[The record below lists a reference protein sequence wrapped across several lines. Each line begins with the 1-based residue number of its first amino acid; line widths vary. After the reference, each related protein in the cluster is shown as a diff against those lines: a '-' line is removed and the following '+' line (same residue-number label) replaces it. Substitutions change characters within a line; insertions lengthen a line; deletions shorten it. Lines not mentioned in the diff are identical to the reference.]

1 MNGSARA
8 VALLAAILSLSA
20 VILAAMGSHLIDTKG
35 MQGLWQTASVIHLF
49 SAAALVGLAA
59 LLASFDS
66 RLLKWG
72 TWLIIFG
79 TVVFCG
85 SIYFHVISGYKVPV
99 VTPIGGFL
107 MMVGWLLAALAFLR
121 RK

>member
-8 VALLAAILSLSA
+8 VACLAAILSLSA
-20 VILAAMGSHLIDTKG
+20 VILAAMGSHLIDMKG
-35 MQGLWQTASVIHLF
+35 MQSLWQTASVIHLF

-59 LLASFDS
+59 LLVNLDS

-79 TVVFCG
+79 TVVFSG
-85 SIYFHVISGYKVPV
+85 SIYFHVISGYKIPV
-99 VTPIGGFL
+99 VTPVGGLL
-107 MMVGWLLAALAFLR
+107 MMVGWFLAVLAFY

>member
-1 MNGSARA
+1 MIGSVRA
-8 VALLAAILSLSA
+8 VALLAAILTLSA
-20 VILAAMGSHLIDTKG
+20 VILAALGSHLIDMKG

-49 SAAALVGLAA
+49 SAAALLGLAA

-72 TWLIIFG
+72 TWLIILG

-107 MMVGWLLAALAFLR
+107 MMLGWLLAALAFF
-121 RK
+121 RKQ

>member
-8 VALLAAILSLSA
+8 VALLAAILCLSA
-20 VILAAMGSHLIDTKG
+20 VILAALGSHLIDMKG

-59 LLASFDS
+59 LLASLDS

-79 TVVFCG
+79 TVVFCS

-99 VTPIGGFL
+99 VTPVGGFL
-107 MMVGWLLAALAFLR
+107 MMLGWLLAALAFF

>member
-1 MNGSARA
+1 VNGSARA

-20 VILAAMGSHLIDTKG
+20 VILAAMGSHLIDMKG
-35 MQGLWQTASVIHLF
+35 MQDLWQTASAIHLF

-59 LLASFDS
+59 LLANLDS

-85 SIYFHVISGYKVPV
+85 SIYYHVISGHKVPA
-99 VTPIGGFL
+99 VTPVGGFL
-107 MMVGWLLAALAFLR
+107 MMVGWFLAALAFF
-121 RK
+121 RKP